1 MDSKLWIRKALSLC
15 LCMAIVAT
23 YTTVAFAVSGKVAGE
38 LTVSGVGTNGEAPFV
53 YVNGE
58 AAKSGRSIFTSSTI
72 STPDQAS
79 AVVSMGKLGQI
90 QLAPNSSMALSFG
103 DSGIVGDLSGGSV
116 TVLGS
121 SQPVTVTTAEGKTL
135 KLNAGDTATATGSA
149 AQTNNTN
156 HSGGKAWWALAGIL
170 GAAVVAIVWTASTGI
185 DINIG
190 SGGNVI
196 SPTR

>member
-23 YTTVAFAVSGKVAGE
+23 YTSVAFAVSGKVAGE

-58 AAKSGRSIFTSSTI
+58 AAKSGRAVFSSSTI

-79 AVVSMGKLGQI
+79 AVVNIGKLGQV
-90 QLAPNSSMALSFG
+90 QLAPNSSMSLSFG
-103 DSGIVGDLSGGSV
+103 DAGIVGNLSSGAL

-121 SQPVTVTTAEGKTL
+121 SQPVTVTTLDGKSL
-135 KLNAGDTATATGSA
+135 KLNAGETANATGAA
-149 AQTNNTN
+149 AQTNTN
-156 HSGGKAWWALAGIL
+156 SHSGGKAWWALAGIL
-170 GAAVVAIVWTASTGI
+170 GAAVVAIVWTATSNN
-185 DINIG
+185 DISIG
-190 SGGNVI
+190 SGGTVI